1 MTTLKSVLKNYVF
14 SAGTGVA
21 FVMASAAGALAQDAQ
36 DDASAQGV
44 DSIVVTAQKRAQ
56 DIQDVPLAISAFGED
71 QLQAIKAVDVNDIAA
86 RTPNFT
92 ITQFNLG
99 EPQYYIRGVGS
110 TSDSAASDPT
120 VPVFID
126 EVYIG
131 RAAGSN
137 FDFFDLERVEVLR
150 GPQGTLYGRNTT
162 GGAINVITKKP
173 SLDGQYLRLQGVAG
187 NYGNYEARA
196 VGNIALSDQAAVKGA
211 VSYRTQNGFSENL
224 NTGEEVGGVENISFR
239 GQALF
244 EPSDRVSLL
253 ISGDYASDDNGG
265 NARVPFPLF
274 DDEATTP
281 AFRLLYP
288 EGTDIRQ
295 TLVNPDTFQKRDV
308 WGVMARGEV
317 ETDFGVFTSI
327 TSYRDVSLEWFEDL
341 SSPPILPRN
350 DDEVVEDSNQ
360 FSQELRLS
368 SLGDSAV
375 QWVAGLYFFRE
386 NVDRNETFDL
396 IFAPIPAASGDTEF
410 IQDARNTSY
419 AAFAQAT
426 VPLTDSLSF
435 TGGLRYTYDEK
446 EIRQIALDN
455 EDPPD
460 GVPGVPLFPGQP
472 YDISADEDFDAV
484 TGRASLEYTL
494 PGGDLIFASY
504 SRGFKSGVFP
514 SQNNILQNV
523 GAALPPETVNNYE
536 IGIKTDSFD
545 NRLRFNVSAFYND
558 YNDLQQFILDGGLN
572 LVTFSVDAEIYG
584 AEFETVLQPAP
595 WLELGGT
602 LSLLE
607 TEISGSAAGGI
618 DLDGNELPRSP
629 DVSFNVFASSTFD
642 APGGEVLIRG
652 NYAWTDD
659 FFHEATNLR
668 ETLID
673 GYGLLDARIAYRPDN
688 SNIEIAMWAK
698 NITDEEY
705 QTHVI
710 PFLGNGFSLFGPPR
724 TFGGSIMVEF
734 N

>member
-1 MTTLKSVLKNYVF
+1 MKPIKTTLINAAAP
-14 SAGTGVA
+14 AGCGAA
-21 FVMASAAGALAQDAQ
+21 FAVMLAGGALAQDAGTP
-36 DDASAQGV
+36 SGEEGLET
-44 DSIVVTAQKRAQ
+44 IVVTAQKREQ
-56 DIQDVPLAISAFGED
+56 SIQDVPLAITAFGEE
-71 QLQAIKAVDVNDIAA
+71 QLQEIKAVDVSDIAI

-92 ITQFNLG
+92 NTQFNLG

-173 SLDGQYLRLQGVAG
+173 SLEGSSLRLQGIAG
-187 NYGNYEARA
+187 NYGNYEGRG
-196 VGNIALSDQAAVKGA
+196 VGNLALSERAAVKA
-211 VSYRTQNGFSENL
+211 AISYRTQNGFAETL
-224 NTGEEVGGVENISFR
+224 TTGEEVGGVENVSVR
-239 GQALF
+239 AQAYF
-244 EPSDRVSLL
+244 EPSERFSLL
-253 ISGDYASDDNGG
+253 LSGDYASDDNGG

-274 DDEATTP
+274 DDVATTP
-281 AFRLLYP
+281 AFRAFYP
-288 EGTDIRQ
+288 EGTDIRL
-295 TLVNPDTFQKRDV
+295 TNVNPDTFQKRDV
-308 WGVMARGEV
+308 WGLMARGEL
-317 ETDFGVFTSI
+317 ETEIGVLTSI

-368 SLGDSAV
+368 STADSEI

-396 IFAPIPAASGDTEF
+396 VFAPLPAASGDTEF
-410 IQDARNTSY
+410 IQDATNTSY
-419 AAFAQAT
+419 AIFAQAT
-426 VPLTDSLSF
+426 VPITESLRL
-435 TGGLRYTYDEK
+435 TGGVRYTYDEK
-446 EIRQIALDN
+446 EIRQIAIDN
-455 EDPPD
+455 EDPSD

-472 YDISADEDFDAV
+472 YDISAEENFDAV
-484 TGRASLEYTL
+484 TGRASFEYVL
-494 PGGDLIFASY
+494 PGGDLIFLSY
-504 SRGFKSGVFP
+504 SRGYKSGVFP
-514 SQNNILQNV
+514 SQNNVLQNV
-523 GAALPPETVNNYE
+523 GAALAPETVNNYE
-536 IGIKTDSFD
+536 IGVKTDSFG
-545 NRLRFNVSAFYND
+545 NRLRFNATAFYND

-584 AEFETVLQPAP
+584 AEFETVVQPVP
-595 WLELGGT
+595 GLELGGN

-607 TEISGSAAGGI
+607 TEIDGSAVSGI
-618 DLDGNELPRSP
+618 DLDGNDLPRSP
-629 DVSFNVFASSTFD
+629 GVSFNVFAATTFD
-642 APGGEVLIRG
+642 APGGEILLRG
-652 NYAWTDD
+652 NYAWRDD

-673 GYGLLDARIAYRPDN
+673 GYGLLDARLAYRPDN
-688 SNIEIAMWAK
+688 ANVEIAMWAK

-724 TFGGSIMVEF
+724 TFGGAITVEF
-734 N
+734 